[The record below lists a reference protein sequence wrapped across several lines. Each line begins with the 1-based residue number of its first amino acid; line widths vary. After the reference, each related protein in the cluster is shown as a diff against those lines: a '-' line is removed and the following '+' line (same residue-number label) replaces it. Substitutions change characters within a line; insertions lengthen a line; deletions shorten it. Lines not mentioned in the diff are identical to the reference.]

1 MTNERENVM
10 TLEEIMTVLRE
21 YAENTGLV
29 LGDLDDQELRDLL
42 DVAQAVVDAV
52 HQEIRERS

>member
-1 MTNERENVM
+1 M
-10 TLEEIMTVLRE
+10 TLEEIMTVLRG

-29 LGDLDDQELRDLL
+29 LDDLDDQELRDLL